1 MMIRGNSMGRKAR
14 SAGMVAAA
22 LIAASPALAD
32 DDDPRFCPTRP
43 SIGGS
48 SCTTEPGRVHVEASF
63 LDWERDDQSSQREDR
78 IVASDL
84 LVRIGVAAKTEVQLG
99 WTAFGQDR
107 TRDKES
113 GEIETIRGTGDLRFA
128 LRQHL
133 AGEKGKPF
141 SAGVEAFVTAP
152 TGKYPVG
159 DGTWGAGVIV
169 PVQYDLTEKVAVSF
183 TGEADAAPNQSGS
196 GRHFAV
202 SGITSLR
209 YKFSEKVTTTAEFS
223 LERDQDPEG
232 HETRALAAVST
243 AWRPT
248 KTLQLDILAVA
259 GLNRNSPDFRLVTGG
274 AILF

>member
-1 MMIRGNSMGRKAR
+1 MRQTFCKAGII
-14 SAGMVAAA
+14 AGA
-22 LIAASPALAD
+22 LLFATQVFA

-63 LDWERDDQSSQREDR
+63 LDWERDDQPDQREDR
-78 IVASDL
+78 VVAADLLLRLGVAS
-84 LVRIGVAAKTEVQLG
+84 KTEVQLG
-99 WTAFGQDR
+99 WTAYGQDR
-107 TRDKES
+107 MRDKAS
-113 GEIETIRGTGDLRFA
+113 GAIDTIRGTGDLRFA
-128 LRQHL
+128 VRQHL
-133 AGEKGKPF
+133 AGEKGKAF

-169 PVQYDLTEKVAVSF
+169 PVQYNLTEKVAVAF
-183 TGEADAAPNQSGS
+183 TGEADAAANQSGS
-196 GRHFAV
+196 GRHFAY

-209 YKFSEKVTTTAEFS
+209 YKFSEKVTTTAELS
-223 LERDQDPEG
+223 LERDQDPAG
-232 HETRALAAVST
+232 HETHALAALST

-248 KTLQLDILAVA
+248 KVLQFDVLAVA
-259 GLNRNSPDFRLVTGG
+259 GLNRQSPDFRLVTGG